1 MILPIVLVALLV
13 VALVGAAMAR
23 TVLLQRRTAR
33 RAEQE
38 QQSAWLADSALQ
50 RAQARLASD
59 ATYTGETWNVTA
71 DQMQLGF
78 SGVAVIRIE
87 SIDDAKRI
95 VVEAV
100 YPEHPLQRI
109 LQRREKLVGSTS
121 REPAISQL
129 KVRTETSFQ

>member
-109 LQRREKLVGSTS
+109 LQRREKLVGST
-121 REPAISQL
+121 
-129 KVRTETSFQ
+129 